1 MLRGAVDW
9 CVLELMRM
17 YSVSISV
24 GVGGVWKE
32 WTGFGFVVR
41 LFARYDFFG

>member
-1 MLRGAVDW
+1 MLRGAVGW

-17 YSVSISV
+17 YSVDVGV

-32 WTGFGFVVR
+32 WTGLALLCGCLR
-41 LFARYDFFG
+41 GMTFFG